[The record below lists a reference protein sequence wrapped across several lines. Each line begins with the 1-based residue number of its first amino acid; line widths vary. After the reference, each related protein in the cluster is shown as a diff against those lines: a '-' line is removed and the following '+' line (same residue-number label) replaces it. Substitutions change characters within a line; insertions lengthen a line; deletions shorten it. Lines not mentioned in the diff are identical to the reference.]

1 MRGERQLLRIGE
13 YLVGRACQRLPQDVR
28 EERYREWAAELPAIL
43 HDPQIRPAPRR
54 AVRMLAYA
62 ADTLRGAT
70 ATPSRARRP
79 APQMIMKL
87 YLDYPLL
94 AAGLILVVYY
104 IWTAVRAP
112 GHPLNYLLLAW
123 SFIIM
128 AYPISKLV
136 RSTEHLSTSIVA
148 CGLLA
153 GVGVNLWN
161 AAQAPGDWVNYF
173 LAALLFLLLLVML
186 LVRRWAR
193 TRRA

>member
-1 MRGERQLLRIGE
+1 MRAERQLLRIGE
-13 YLVGRACQRLPQDVR
+13 YLVGRACQRLPPDVR
-28 EERYREWAAELPAIL
+28 EERYQEWAAELPAIL

-62 ADTLRGAT
+62 ADTLRGT
-70 ATPSRARRP
+70 ATTPLRARRP
-79 APQMIMKL
+79 ARQMAKL

-94 AAGLILVVYY
+94 VAGLILVAYN
-104 IWTAVRAP
+104 IWAAVRAP
-112 GHPLNYLLLAW
+112 GHPLNYLQLAW

-136 RSTEHLSTSIVA
+136 RSAEHLSTSIVA
-148 CGLLA
+148 SGLLA

-173 LAALLFLLLLVML
+173 LAALLFLLLLVL
-186 LVRRWAR
+186 SLVRQWAR